1 MAGARR
7 RISGKHLSSLGAKT
21 VGVASSV
28 MVSKILTYAIA
39 GVALIVVSRLLGSTV
54 YGLYV
59 LASSVAGIFGALGGL
74 GISNSFSKFI
84 AEYRAKKQHSKVNEV
99 ITSGYIA
106 TLLIGLLLTLIVA
119 GLSVMIS
126 HLVFG
131 TQQYSYLVSA
141 VSVLIIG
148 SLAFNISYSA
158 LIGFG
163 RKNAIVGIVFLQV
176 LAQAVASIALAWYH
190 FGALAPIAGVALG
203 YLLGTAAT
211 LAYMAMTEK
220 VRLCIPGWPAFRE
233 LMVFSLPL
241 GLYNLVCGIVSNMTN
256 LILGAFSSA
265 SVVGN
270 VAISQ
275 KIGSTI
281 NSANE
286 SVAASLVPLF
296 ASIVDPGVRK
306 AHISKLYNYSL
317 YISFVLFAP
326 VSMYLAFFAK
336 EITYLALGLGYPTAQ
351 YYLPIV
357 SIGLL
362 LMLVSDYT
370 TSLLVGRNKV
380 KPIMKYGT
388 LAYLL
393 EVLLLLLLVP
403 TFKGYGMVVTVSLL
417 LPATLLLFYHRAIA
431 KELGVKLHTRRT
443 MKVVATA
450 LAATLLVFLISL
462 LVPPV
467 SLVNDVGIIAAA
479 AAAII
484 IIYPPLLAATGTM
497 GRKDVEI
504 IKKLSV
510 GIPLAGKVLYLLTE
524 YAGMFTG
531 G

>member
-1 MAGARR
+1 
-7 RISGKHLSSLGAKT
+7 
-21 VGVASSV
+21 
-28 MVSKILTYAIA
+28 
-39 GVALIVVSRLLGSTV
+39 
-54 YGLYV
+54 
-59 LASSVAGIFGALGGL
+59 
-74 GISNSFSKFI
+74 
-84 AEYRAKKQHSKVNEV
+84 
-99 ITSGYIA
+99 
-106 TLLIGLLLTLIVA
+106 
-119 GLSVMIS
+119 
-126 HLVFG
+126 
-131 TQQYSYLVSA
+131 
-141 VSVLIIG
+141 
-148 SLAFNISYSA
+148 
-158 LIGFG
+158 
-163 RKNAIVGIVFLQV
+163 
-176 LAQAVASIALAWYH
+176 
-190 FGALAPIAGVALG
+190 
-203 YLLGTAAT
+203 
-211 LAYMAMTEK
+211 
-220 VRLCIPGWPAFRE
+220 
-233 LMVFSLPL
+233 
-241 GLYNLVCGIVSNMTN
+241 
-256 LILGAFSSA
+256 
-265 SVVGN
+265 
-270 VAISQ
+270 
-275 KIGSTI
+275 
-281 NSANE
+281 
-286 SVAASLVPLF
+286 VAASLVPLF